1 MKIKTV
7 ICGFGFMG
15 QTHCA
20 NIMQNENA
28 SIAAIVN
35 TSGRENIKPISGNI
49 KTSAIDWNALNNV
62 PFFTSLADCID
73 NCDFDAAIIA
83 TPTAIHQAMASE
95 LLRHKKHIFLEKPLC
110 ATEAE
115 ARQLLEESAQANCIF
130 QVGHCLRFFPE
141 YQYLSSVCSKK
152 QYGKLKYLKLIRR
165 TGVPVWGAW
174 KNKDTS
180 L

>member
-1 MKIKTV
+1 MKKKII

-35 TSGRENIKPISGNI
+35 TSGRDNIKPISGNI

-73 NCDFDAAIIA
+73 NCEFDAAIIA
-83 TPTAIHQAMASE
+83 TPTANHQAMASE
-95 LLRHKKHIFLEKPLC
+95 LLSHRKHIFLEKPLC

-115 ARQLLEESAQANCIF
+115 SRMLLEEAAQTNCIF
-130 QVGHCLRFFPE
+130 HVGHCLRFFSGISIFE
-141 YQYLSSVCSKK
+141 FCLQ
-152 QYGKLKYLKLIRR
+152 
-165 TGVPVWGAW
+165 
-174 KNKDTS
+174 
-180 L
+180 